1 MEGYQSGRRT
11 YSGDGRRVE
20 VVMSGKGYGSSG
32 AAPSQYSTQ
41 GSEKP
46 WRFSDPET
54 KRKKRI
60 AKYKVHSV
68 EGKVKATLQKGIRWI
83 KKKCSRI
90 THGY

>member
-20 VVMSGKGYGSSG
+20 VVMSGKGYGSR
-32 AAPSQYSTQ
+32 SQESSTQ
-41 GSEKP
+41 QKYEKP
-46 WRFSDPET
+46 WRFNDPET

-68 EGKVKATLQKGIRWI
+68 EGKVKATLQKGLRWI
-83 KKKCSRI
+83 KNKCSRI
-90 THGY
+90 ANGY

>member
-1 MEGYQSGRRT
+1 MEGYQSGRGT

-20 VVMSGKGYGSSG
+20 VVMSGKGYGSL
-32 AAPSQYSTQ
+32 SQESSTQ
-41 GSEKP
+41 RNEKP

-68 EGKVKATLQKGIRWI
+68 EGKVKATLQKGLRWI
-83 KKKCSRI
+83 KNKCSRI